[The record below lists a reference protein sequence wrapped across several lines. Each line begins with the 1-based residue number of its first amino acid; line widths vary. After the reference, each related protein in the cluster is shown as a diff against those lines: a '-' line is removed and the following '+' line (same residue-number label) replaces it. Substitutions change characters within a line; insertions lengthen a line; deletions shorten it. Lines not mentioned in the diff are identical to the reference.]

1 MPPPCGGFDGRAHR
15 RRDVPRRRYDGAL
28 PRPRQQTLTRM
39 IANGITHHAS
49 RITHHASRITHHA
62 SRITHHASRITHHAS
77 RITHPASRIP
87 HPASRIPHPASRIPH
102 PASRIPHH
110 ASRITLHASRF
121 TLHASRFTNEQVAH
135 ACNITV
141 HAVKKT
147 LERMFECSSS
157 STYRREPNA
166 LPGQEYEPTCSNEF
180 AWLLAS
186 HTAKPESQAE
196 RKVSTGFHH
205 KLAFFR
211 HDLPGS
217 VVPIA

>member
-1 MPPPCGGFDGRAHR
+1 M
-15 RRDVPRRRYDGAL
+15 
-28 PRPRQQTLTRM
+28 
-39 IANGITHHAS
+39 AS

-102 PASRIPHH
+102 PASRIPHP
-110 ASRITLHASRF
+110 
-121 TLHASRFTNEQVAH
+121 